1 MYRMIFLTQWK
12 WTRAV
17 VLIATILGFAI
28 PLASLQSAS
37 GTRNAADFVARMQH
51 FGIWYALLAAAAGLM
66 VALSAWAHDQRG
78 RHVYALTLP
87 VPRAQYV
94 LMRLGAGLSFL
105 VPPTIA
111 ILLGALTVTLF
122 GSIPDGLTT
131 YPLALTLRFFFAA
144 CVAYVMFFAIAS
156 ATQKTAGIILGV
168 VAAVLLAQYVLALA
182 GPEIQVTRR
191 VIEVLFTQP
200 GVFSIFSGRWSLVD
214 A

>member
-1 MYRMIFLTQWK
+1 MYRMILVTQWK

-28 PLASLQSAS
+28 PLASLQTASSARS
-37 GTRNAADFVARMQH
+37 AADFVTRMQQ
-51 FGIWYALLAAAAGLM
+51 FGIWYALLAAGVGLL
-66 VALSAWAHDQRG
+66 VALTAWAHDQRG
-78 RHVYALTLP
+78 RHVYALILP
-87 VPRAQYV
+87 VSRARYV
-94 LMRLGAGLSFL
+94 MMRLAAGLSFL
-105 VPPTIA
+105 LPPAIA
-111 ILLGALTVTLF
+111 ILLGALFVTLF
-122 GSIPDGLTT
+122 GAIPAGLTS

-168 VAAVLLAQYVLALA
+168 VATILLAQYVLSLA
-182 GPEIQVTRR
+182 GPEIELTQR
-191 VIEVLFTQP
+191 VIELLFAQP